1 MGGDTIG
8 SYRVLRHTLDRYVS
22 FLARVVRYRITHVT
36 TGTNLDC
43 VLKPESLIVKVRGD
57 GSMILEES
65 DRREFSVKG
74 EIDLSSM
81 KVTMTRVVL
90 SNSTTTSKDNEEEE
104 EYNEDEIDDVVT
116 YEGTLH
122 NPWDDDDEE
131 EEDDE
136 VLPTCMSLHDRTG
149 AELSLELVAPNAPL
163 PELKEEDKKKS
174 IPGMKTKPLK
184 TKTSTLNSSYGDFN
198 FRDTK
203 DCDDN
208 EEEVKKQDDELES
221 KEQTSIHKRPD
232 HVPST
237 PSSSN
242 TTTPKSPSSNKEI
255 AAILLQREREY
266 VNAARTLCKETG
278 STETTQRYLEAASM
292 LSTARMLLIQDEEK
306 GAMFDPKR
314 LDEVRKLVREGKVK
328 EEVLVRL
335 EEVSKANRPDAFRWD
350 LMPPSLV
357 STNRTNK
364 MFDTNEDVSMTNM
377 LRSTVSKR
385 REDLE
390 TGTSSRRKSS
400 VLFEEQVSLSEGLR
414 RRTPMSSKDKI
425 RRRTVIDTYR
435 PPSFTTARAYVFCF
449 CFLCC
454 FENCFE
460 NFKYTLYVIRY
471 WQERMPHDAK
481 LIDVGYDVE
490 TEISRAENDTPRR
503 HRSSAFVHQNHTLAK
518 MIAYM
523 YHMIGKMG
531 GQNAVTF
538 SEIKT
543 ELLQEFGWHEVQ
555 LHEAELQKALLRVNS
570 TAKHRCCGSRTGRF
584 CRYDFYSLS
593 KQSHAFTTLTHTYI
607 YIYIQIQ
614 RSMWHK
620 N

>member
-1 MGGDTIG
+1 MVCGRGHDWKLQGPPSHFG
-8 SYRVLRHTLDRYVS
+8 SVRVIPRPRRKISY
-22 FLARVVRYRITHVT
+22 ITHVT

-292 LSTARMLLIQDEEK
+292 LSTARM
-306 GAMFDPKR
+306 R
-314 LDEVRKLVREGKVK
+314 
-328 EEVLVRL
+328 
-335 EEVSKANRPDAFRWD
+335 
-350 LMPPSLV
+350 
-357 STNRTNK
+357 
-364 MFDTNEDVSMTNM
+364 
-377 LRSTVSKR
+377 
-385 REDLE
+385 
-390 TGTSSRRKSS
+390 
-400 VLFEEQVSLSEGLR
+400 
-414 RRTPMSSKDKI
+414 
-425 RRRTVIDTYR
+425 
-435 PPSFTTARAYVFCF
+435 
-449 CFLCC
+449 
-454 FENCFE
+454 
-460 NFKYTLYVIRY
+460 
-471 WQERMPHDAK
+471 
-481 LIDVGYDVE
+481 
-490 TEISRAENDTPRR
+490 
-503 HRSSAFVHQNHTLAK
+503 
-518 MIAYM
+518 
-523 YHMIGKMG
+523 
-531 GQNAVTF
+531 
-538 SEIKT
+538 
-543 ELLQEFGWHEVQ
+543 
-555 LHEAELQKALLRVNS
+555 
-570 TAKHRCCGSRTGRF
+570 
-584 CRYDFYSLS
+584 
-593 KQSHAFTTLTHTYI
+593 
-607 YIYIQIQ
+607 
-614 RSMWHK
+614 
-620 N
+620 